1 MALRSR
7 VPFGLAVCL
16 AALLSSE
23 SAFCQT
29 APADED
35 ACAAAFSEGPALTKS
50 GRLVLAREALSRC
63 SVAPCPASMRR
74 LCAADVRS
82 LDDRIPTVVFIA
94 KGERGEDLLD
104 VRVTEKGRA
113 IVDRLDGRSIPLDP
127 GPHAFRFELAS
138 GRSAEVAAVL
148 HEGERA
154 RDIQVALS
162 GAPSPAGAS
171 PVLTPVPAAPATS
184 RPLPWTVFVAGGLTV
199 AAGATFGVFGIR
211 GLVLRSEL
219 SGCKGTCSPESVAR
233 INTSYDVANA
243 SLIVAAGALA
253 LTAVLYFTRPARPA
267 VVAGPDGLLV
277 TSF

>member
-1 MALRSR
+1 MALSR
-7 VPFGLAVCL
+7 VPFGLAVCM
-16 AALLSSE
+16 AALSSAE
-23 SAFCQT
+23 SALCQA

-35 ACAAAFSEGPALTKS
+35 ACAAAFSEGPALTKR
-50 GRLVLAREALSRC
+50 GKLVLAREALSRC

-138 GRSAEVAAVL
+138 GRFAEVAAVL

-154 RDIQVALS
+154 RDIQVALG
-162 GAPSPAGAS
+162 GAPPPAGPSVA
-171 PVLTPVPAAPATS
+171 LAPVPAAPATS
-184 RPLPWTVFVAGGLTV
+184 RPLPWTVFAAGGLTV

-219 SGCKGTCSPESVAR
+219 SGCKGECSPGSVAR
-233 INTSYDVANA
+233 INTSYDIANA

-253 LTAVLYFTRPARPA
+253 LTAVLYFTRPAARPA
-267 VVAGPDGLLV
+267 VVAGPDGVLV